1 MNLMK
6 NFLSHF
12 SSKRLFFFSI
22 LISGLFAFSSS
33 EVSAQTN
40 PMADGAFE
48 VPQGNFVDVATAI
61 IRLENAHDG
70 MKVQLS
76 NMDPTSQ
83 AYLDLESKR
92 SYFNTISG
100 ILVDGKETDSK
111 AVANAIAHAML
122 LHTTDAYGVIL
133 KTKLIIFK
141 QDAINLL
148 KI

>member
-12 SSKRLFFFSI
+12 SSKRLVFFSI
-22 LISGLFAFSSS
+22 LISGLFVLSSY
-33 EVSAQTN
+33 EVNAQSN

-61 IRLENAHDG
+61 IRLENALEG
-70 MKVQLS
+70 IKIQLS
-76 NMDPTSQ
+76 NMDPASQ
-83 AYLDLESKR
+83 AYQDLQSKYN
-92 SYFNTISG
+92 YFNTISS
-100 ILVDGKETDSK
+100 ILVDGKETVPQ
-111 AVANAIAHAML
+111 AVANAIARAML

-133 KTKLIIFK
+133 KTKLIIYK